1 MERVTKEIVEKG
13 GLLGIAVTLIGIGA
27 ALIEAKQY
35 AVGIILA
42 ALGIALI
49 FAREKVKESLR
60 FGKSE

>member
-27 ALIEAKQY
+27 TSIEAKQY
-35 AVGIILA
+35 TVGIILV

-49 FAREKVKESLR
+49 FAREKVKESLKLGR
-60 FGKSE
+60 SK